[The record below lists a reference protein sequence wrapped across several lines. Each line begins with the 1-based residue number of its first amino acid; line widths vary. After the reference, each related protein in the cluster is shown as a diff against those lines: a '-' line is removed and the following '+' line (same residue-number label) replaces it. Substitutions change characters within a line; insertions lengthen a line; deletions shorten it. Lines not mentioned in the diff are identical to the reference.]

1 MAYHLKE
8 NVMKEDRFTGGH
20 RMCAG
25 CGCPIAVRTVLRALE
40 PEEPIQVDDLIQATG
55 IPARRVSS
63 ALTMLEIDG
72 CVQQHSGKRY
82 TRLVTLAE

>member
-25 CGCPIAVRTVLRALE
+25 CGRSTA
-40 PEEPIQVDDLIQATG
+40 G
-55 IPARRVSS
+55 
-63 ALTMLEIDG
+63 
-72 CVQQHSGKRY
+72 
-82 TRLVTLAE
+82 